1 MVMVLGSMEDE
12 RTFSN
17 LVFMKTKLRN
27 RLMIHLDLVVW
38 MYAQDFY
45 DYGTFPFYAVM
56 KDWQDNQMCYG
67 VHD

>member
-56 KDWQDNQMCYG
+56 KD
-67 VHD
+67 